1 MDLSRFDKTNFSTE
15 QILGSGLRPDANFN
29 IQHNLKVLTETN
41 QEADNR
47 DKVLDEKLSRVCGNI
62 ADILAHYAKH
72 TLVNGKHTSIDNYL
86 GKVAMKQL
94 YENRLMAKYASEQ
107 KFN

>member
-1 MDLSRFDKTNFSTE
+1 MDLSRFDKANFTPE
-15 QILGSGLRPDANFN
+15 QILGSKLKPDTNFN
-29 IQHNLKVLTETN
+29 IRHNLQVLTETN

-47 DKVLDEKLSRVCGNI
+47 ERVLDEKLSRVCGNI

-72 TLVNGKHTSIDNYL
+72 TLVQGKHTSIDDYL

-94 YENRLMAKYASEQ
+94 YENRLMAKYASD
-107 KFN
+107 KAF